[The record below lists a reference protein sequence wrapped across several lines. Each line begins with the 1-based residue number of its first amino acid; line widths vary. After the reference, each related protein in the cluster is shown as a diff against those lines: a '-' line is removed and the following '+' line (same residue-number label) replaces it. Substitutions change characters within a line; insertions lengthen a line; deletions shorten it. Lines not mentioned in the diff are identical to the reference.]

1 MDRPEI
7 EQKIKGILA
16 DKLHINIEKITP
28 EASLRDDLGMDS
40 FGAVE
45 VIFEIEDAFN
55 INVPQ
60 DDASN
65 INTFKDMVDA
75 IMKLAVENKK

>member
-1 MDRPEI
+1 MDRI
-7 EQKIKGILA
+7 EAEKKIKQILA
-16 DKLHINIEKITP
+16 DKLRIDIAKITP

-55 INVPQ
+55 INVP
-60 DDASN
+60 DEDAQN
-65 INTFKDMVDA
+65 INTFKDMADA
-75 IMKLAVENKK
+75 IVKLAVLK